1 MIDICVKNE
10 IDKIETVLLGIGDDF
25 GDIPNLNSCYD
36 PKSKEHVIAGTF
48 PKQEDINVEI
58 NNLLEVF
65 NKYNINVI
73 RPKNLKGLNQIF
85 VRDICFVIDNK
96 LIIPNIIDNRKNEQL
111 ALNDLKNNIGI
122 ENIIYMPEE
131 TYIEG
136 GDIILHNEYIFI
148 GYSKKTDF
156 NKFLVARTNLEAVK
170 FIEKTFPNKK
180 IFAFELHKSDEKAQ
194 DNILHLDC
202 CFQPIGNN
210 KAIIFKDGFKNLDDF
225 NFLKN
230 IFRKKNIIEIN
241 RSEMYNMNANIFSI
255 SDDIII
261 SDKSF
266 VRLNKELV
274 KNGFKVEEIDFR
286 EVAKMEGLLRCST
299 MPLKRRSCHK

>member
-1 MIDICVKNE
+1 MIDVCVKNE
-10 IDKIETVLLGIGDDF
+10 TDKIETVLLGIGNDF

-111 ALNDLKNNIGI
+111 ALNDLKNNVGI

-148 GYSKKTDF
+148 GYSKKSDF
-156 NKFLVARTNLEAVK
+156 
-170 FIEKTFPNKK
+170 
-180 IFAFELHKSDEKAQ
+180 
-194 DNILHLDC
+194 C
-202 CFQPIGNN
+202 
-210 KAIIFKDGFKNLDDF
+210 
-225 NFLKN
+225 
-230 IFRKKNIIEIN
+230 
-241 RSEMYNMNANIFSI
+241 
-255 SDDIII
+255 
-261 SDKSF
+261 
-266 VRLNKELV
+266 
-274 KNGFKVEEIDFR
+274 
-286 EVAKMEGLLRCST
+286 
-299 MPLKRRSCHK
+299 

>member
-136 GDIILHNEYIFI
+136 GDIILHNDYIFI
-148 GYSKKTDF
+148 GYSKKSDF

-180 IFAFELHKSDEKAQ
+180 DFLLLSYINLMKK
-194 DNILHLDC
+194 L
-202 CFQPIGNN
+202 
-210 KAIIFKDGFKNLDDF
+210 KIIFY
-225 NFLKN
+225 
-230 IFRKKNIIEIN
+230 I
-241 RSEMYNMNANIFSI
+241 
-255 SDDIII
+255 
-261 SDKSF
+261 
-266 VRLNKELV
+266 
-274 KNGFKVEEIDFR
+274 
-286 EVAKMEGLLRCST
+286 
-299 MPLKRRSCHK
+299 